1 MVIARGGRASR
12 VALVALVTV
21 AAVLGS
27 TRTPVDAGAL
37 VEGRA
42 AAVDEVEISVT
53 AEGVATGSRIDGA
66 GPLTS
71 GDIDVTDSDLDTEA
85 RTIRGSGQL
94 QGVAGA
100 VTVEFD
106 LRRVLGVSPF
116 WNGTVTVAT
125 GDERLEATMVFGA
138 VRRDGDTYTGEA
150 TARRDGGQVTVR
162 WRLTDLRRGP
172 GDHAEIVSFGDQD
185 RRYFVRTPGD
195 YTGERPLPLVVFNHG
210 AGSPWGWLMDV
221 FMGLREFAD
230 DEGFIVVMPEA
241 RHLVWQFWPGR
252 QVDDLGFMDLVLD
265 EVQADYAVDP
275 DRIYM
280 MGHSNGGMLTHQY
293 ACARPGRVA
302 AYGSVGGPLADP
314 ATCPDSSG
322 PPAPF
327 LIMQG
332 TRDPLVPWDGWFGA
346 ISTPTT
352 VEHWRRHNGCDG
364 AATVIAVPD
373 RDPGDGSTVRVHDH
387 PCPAGADVVVH
398 EVIGGGHQWFGG
410 GDILPPSLLGN
421 NNHDQVANEV
431 FWDFF
436 SRFRL

>member
-1 MVIARGGRASR
+1 MLIGRAGR
-12 VALVALVTV
+12 VVVAL
-21 AAVLGS
+21 AATAMVLGS
-27 TRTPVDAGAL
+27 GAASVDAG
-37 VEGRA
+37 EPPDDH
-42 AAVDEVEISVT
+42 AVRVDRVGLT
-53 AEGVATGSRIDGA
+53 MHAEGVVGGSWLDA
-66 GPLTS
+66 SGPLTS
-71 GDIDVTDSDLDTEA
+71 GDIDVTDADLDTEA
-85 RTIRGSGQL
+85 TTISGSGQL
-94 QGVAGA
+94 GTAA
-100 VTVEFD
+100 ASTTVEFD
-106 LRRVLGVSPF
+106 LQRVFGVSPF

-125 GDERLEATMVFGA
+125 ATERLEATMFFG
-138 VRRDGDTYTGEA
+138 VVSREGDTYTGEA
-150 TARRDGGQVTVR
+150 TARRNGEVFTVR
-162 WRLTDLRRGP
+162 WRLTDVRRGP
-172 GDHAEIVSFGDQD
+172 GDHAEIVSFGGHD
-185 RRYFVRTPGD
+185 RRYFVRTPAD
-195 YTGERPLPLVVFNHG
+195 YTGDRPLPLVVFNHG

-221 FMGLREFAD
+221 FMGLRQFAD
-230 DEGFIVVMPEA
+230 DQGFIVVMPEA
-241 RHLVWQFWPGR
+241 RNLVWQFWPAR

-265 EVQADYAVDP
+265 EVQADFAVDS

-302 AYGSVGGPLADP
+302 AFGSVGGPLADP
-314 ATCPDSSG
+314 AMCPETQG

-332 TRDPLVPWDGWFGA
+332 TRDPLVPWAGWFGA
-346 ISTPTT
+346 ISTPTA
-352 VEHWRRHNGCDG
+352 VDHWLRHNGCAG
-364 AATVIAVPD
+364 APDVTVVPD

-387 PCPAGADVVVH
+387 ACPAGTDVVVH